1 MACAACFPVKVAG
14 PRMDQAQGIRQMKS
28 QRPVRVIAVTSGK
41 GGVGKS
47 NITVNLAVVLAQS
60 GERVMV
66 LDADLGLANIDVLL
80 GLSPKMNL
88 SHVINGECSLEETII
103 EGPAGVRII
112 PASSGVAAMSDLTPA
127 QNAGII
133 RSFSELTEPVDT
145 LLIDTAAGIADSVVS
160 FSRAAREVIVVVCD
174 EPASITDAYA
184 MIKVLNR
191 EYGVQRF
198 HVLANQ
204 ANSIQQGRELYG
216 KLARVADKYL
226 DVTLDFLGTIPYDD
240 YLKKS
245 VQKQKAVV
253 ESFPR
258 SPASMSF
265 RQIAKKAQQ
274 WPVPKNIEGHLEFFI
289 ERLLDYSAEESR
301 L

>member
-1 MACAACFPVKVAG
+1 
-14 PRMDQAQGIRQMKS
+14 MDQAQGIRQMKS

-80 GLSPKMNL
+80 GLSPKKNL
-88 SHVINGECSLEETII
+88 SHVINGECSLEDTII
-103 EGPAGVRII
+103 EGPSGIRII

-160 FSRAAREVIVVVCD
+160 FARAAREVIVVVCD

-204 ANSIQQGRELYG
+204 AGSIQLGRELFN
-216 KLARVADKYL
+216 KLARVADRYL
-226 DVTLDFLGTIPYDD
+226 DATLDFMGSIPYDD
-240 YLKKS
+240 NLKKA
-245 VQKQKAVV
+245 VQKQRAVV

-258 SPASMSF
+258 SPAAMSF
-265 RQIAKKAQQ
+265 RQVAQKAQQ
-274 WPVPKNIEGHLEFFI
+274 WPVPRNIEGHLEFFI